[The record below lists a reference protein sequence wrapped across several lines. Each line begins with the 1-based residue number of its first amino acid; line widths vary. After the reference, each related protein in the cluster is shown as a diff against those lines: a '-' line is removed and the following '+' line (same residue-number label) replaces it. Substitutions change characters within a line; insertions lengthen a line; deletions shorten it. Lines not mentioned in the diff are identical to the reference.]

1 LKLPYKD
8 PVKRKAYAT
17 AYNKKHYAENK
28 EYYKEK
34 ARKSR
39 AAHKKWCRELKV
51 GLSCQVCGM
60 DDPIVLDFHHRD
72 ESTKEFCVSEGKT
85 RGYSRQRMLDEIE
98 KCDVLC
104 SNCHRRHHHG

>member
-1 LKLPYKD
+1 MPYKD

-17 AYNKKHYAENK
+17 AYNKKHYAENTN
-28 EYYKEK
+28 YYKEK
-34 ARKSR
+34 AKR
-39 AAHKKWCRELKV
+39 ARATHKKCCRALKV
-51 GLSCQVCGM
+51 GLSCKVCGVG
-60 DDPIVLDFHHRD
+60 DPIVLDFHHRD
-72 ESTKEFCVSEGKT
+72 ESSKEFSVSEGKR